1 MHRFW
6 CLQLFIHVLLQF
18 LTSLRLGH
26 CSKLNWP
33 KRVSAVYWLF
43 GTLFYPCNY
52 YQPTSELL
60 SSPLS
65 CQVAGQTLARKNSP
79 FALLRRYDVNTASLE
94 MMMQKSCWDPIPGF
108 GSWCEARSA
117 YCTNLFMA
125 IHSFQ
130 PKFPIHSENFA
141 SCSLK
146 KFSKSKQ
153 QLGISCWWCNKAFRI
168 QLGPEQDF

>member
-1 MHRFW
+1 
-6 CLQLFIHVLLQF
+6 
-18 LTSLRLGH
+18 
-26 CSKLNWP
+26 
-33 KRVSAVYWLF
+33 
-43 GTLFYPCNY
+43 
-52 YQPTSELL
+52 
-60 SSPLS
+60 
-65 CQVAGQTLARKNSP
+65 
-79 FALLRRYDVNTASLE
+79 

-146 KFSKSKQ
+146 KSSKSKQ
-153 QLGISCWWCNKAFRI
+153 QLGMSCWYVTRHSEFSLDQSKISKWRRHLIWERDIHGQSAHKKEKPPQWGCLELLSSDSELQRYIAFKKNQMDI
-168 QLGPEQDF
+168 KHGKDHIMISII